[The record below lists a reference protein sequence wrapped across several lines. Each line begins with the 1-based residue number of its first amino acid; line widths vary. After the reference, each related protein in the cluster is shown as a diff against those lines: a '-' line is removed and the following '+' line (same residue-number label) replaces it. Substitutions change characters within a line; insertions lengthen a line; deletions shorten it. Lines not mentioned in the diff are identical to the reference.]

1 MIKSAHHDNLM
12 STFCFFNFR
21 RKSYYMTIRAILNEK
36 MKDSGGN
43 RMDTDKLPKRKY
55 IDSIILK
62 ELILALRELGGI
74 ATRKEIKKELKTTS
88 ERIPEEYIDYV
99 KISDKG
105 NKFRPFN
112 FPFNFGIKALEF
124 SNFVIL
130 DENKNVELTEKGR
143 TFDLS
148 SETSLNKEVH
158 RWSDSEWDRR
168 SKANKKKNKQSVI
181 DPVNEEEIDDA
192 EEDKAESWKDELKD
206 ALINMNPTKFEL
218 FSRAL
223 VKEMGVD
230 IDKNIGIQPVAD
242 GGLDGFG
249 YITANDFRTS
259 RVAIQAKRWNGSV
272 SSPEIDKF
280 RGAMDKY
287 NAEFGIFITTSV
299 FTKHAIKASR
309 EGTRVI
315 TLIDGE
321 EIANLVEKHQLYIKK
336 VETYELDTFFTD
348 ND

>member
-1 MIKSAHHDNLM
+1 MDFEELP
-12 STFCFFNFR
+12 
-21 RKSYYMTIRAILNEK
+21 RKEI
-36 MKDSGGN
+36 
-43 RMDTDKLPKRKY
+43 DKIVLKE
-55 IDSIILK
+55 IIIIL
-62 ELILALRELGGI
+62 RQLGGL
-74 ATRKEIKKELKTTS
+74 ATKNEIKKEIKTSS
-88 ERIPEEYIDYV
+88 ERIPEEYVDLV

-112 FPFNFGIKALEF
+112 FPFNFGIKSLEF
-124 SNFVIL
+124 SNFVIPTEGK
-130 DENKNVELTEKGR
+130 DIELTEKGR

-148 SETSLNKEVH
+148 DEDKFIEEV
-158 RWSDSEWDRR
+158 RKLSKPEWKRR
-168 SKANKKKNKQSVI
+168 SKANKMKEKQPDSVDI
-181 DPVNEEEIDDA
+181 EENDVESLD
-192 EEDKAESWKDELKD
+192 EDLSENWKDDLKE
-206 ALINMNPTKFEL
+206 ALMNLSPTKFEL
-218 FSRAL
+218 FARAL

-230 IDKNIGIQPVAD
+230 IDKNIGVQPVAD

-249 YITANDFRTS
+249 YVTANDFRTS
-259 RVAIQAKRWNGSV
+259 RVAIQAKRWNSSV

-299 FTKHAIKASR
+299 FTKGAIKASR

-321 EIANLVEKHQLYIKK
+321 EITNLVEKHQLYIKK
-336 VETYELDTFFTD
+336 VETYKLDSFFID

>member
-1 MIKSAHHDNLM
+1 
-12 STFCFFNFR
+12 
-21 RKSYYMTIRAILNEK
+21 
-36 MKDSGGN
+36 
-43 RMDTDKLPKRKY
+43 MDAGKLPERKY
-55 IDSIILK
+55 IDKIILK
-62 ELILALRELGGI
+62 ELILALRELGGV
-74 ATRKEIKKELKTTS
+74 ATRKEIKKELKTSS

-99 KISDKG
+99 KVSDKG
-105 NKFRPFN
+105 NRFRPFN
-112 FPFNFGIKALEF
+112 FPFNFGIKSLEF
-124 SNFVIL
+124 AGFVTP
-130 DENKNVELTEKGR
+130 DENKNIELTEKGR

-148 SETSLNKEVH
+148 NETSLNKEVH
-158 RWSDSEWDRR
+158 RWSDPEWDRR
-168 SKANKKKNKQSVI
+168 SKANKQKSIKDVSV
-181 DPVNEEEIDDA
+181 PTEEDEIDKT
-192 EEDKAESWKDELKD
+192 EEDKSESWKDELKE
-206 ALINMNPTKFEL
+206 ALMNMSPTKFEL

-259 RVAIQAKRWNGSV
+259 RVAIQAKRWNGNV

-299 FTKHAIKASR
+299 FTKQAIRASR

-336 VETYELDTFFTD
+336 VETYELDSFFTD

>member
-1 MIKSAHHDNLM
+1 MNP
-12 STFCFFNFR
+12 
-21 RKSYYMTIRAILNEK
+21 E
-36 MKDSGGN
+36 
-43 RMDTDKLPKRKY
+43 KLPSRKY
-55 IDSIILK
+55 IDSIIKK
-62 ELILALRELGGI
+62 ELLLALRELGGV
-74 ATRKEIKKELKTTS
+74 ASRNEIKKELKTSS
-88 ERIPEEYIDYV
+88 ERIPEEYIDFV
-99 KISDKG
+99 KTSDKG

-112 FPFNFGIKALEF
+112 FPFNFGLRSLEF
-124 SNFVIL
+124 ADFVTPT
-130 DENKNVELTEKGR
+130 ENKNIELTEKGR
-143 TFDLS
+143 TFNLDNEEKLNHEVDS
-148 SETSLNKEVH
+148 ISEP
-158 RWSDSEWDRR
+158 EWDRR
-168 SKANKKKNKQSVI
+168 SKANKKKRKAKDPKVI
-181 DPVNEEEIDDA
+181 EDNEMDIS
-192 EEDKAESWKDELKD
+192 EEDVTEGWKDELKE
-206 ALINMNPTKFEL
+206 ALINMSPTKFEL

-230 IDKNIGIQPVAD
+230 IDKSIGIQPVAD

-249 YITANDFRTS
+249 YVTANDFRTS

-299 FTKHAIKASR
+299 FTKQALKASR

-336 VETYELDTFFTD
+336 VETYELDNFFKD
-348 ND
+348 ED